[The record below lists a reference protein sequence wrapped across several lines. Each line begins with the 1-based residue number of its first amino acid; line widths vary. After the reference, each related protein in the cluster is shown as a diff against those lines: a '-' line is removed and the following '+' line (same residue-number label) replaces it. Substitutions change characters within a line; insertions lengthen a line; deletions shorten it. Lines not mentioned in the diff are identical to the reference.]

1 MNKKQ
6 FSSILLV
13 AMWALL
19 TLAACAPAEEPKGET
34 FDASYV
40 FMSATDGD
48 VDLTDDFVLYNADF
62 AADGSVKVVINYL
75 NMLQTRNGKY
85 TVSGDV
91 VTEKSEGKTYTYRI
105 FGDILLT
112 TFEDDGAQIS
122 VTLTK
127 KAADDDKVKAVDF
140 ESVLFGDDINDT
152 KKFNYCPAILTETDA
167 GGNTV
172 MHIWYCTNKDSGII
186 MDHIGYRTGVLQ
198 EDGKW
203 LFSDEKI
210 VLAPTE
216 GTWDGRHTCDPAVIK
231 GEFRMGGQTYNYLM
245 AYLGCTTEDYQKN
258 ETGFAVAKDVG
269 GPWVKVDSV
278 NPIVPWYDDGDMA
291 TEQGKYESWQGT
303 SRIYW
308 GTGMPS
314 LVSIDG
320 KGEVLL
326 FYSSTLRGT
335 GVRRLDLSDI
345 DHPVTKFTTSLSHNG
360 IVNSRGLKCNVGIAD
375 FAFDPVAKRLYVTGV
390 TNDKLPEDVT
400 KTLVN
405 SHSLL
410 AYVEGPGDMEAVCAA
425 LQSGSYKWNVV
436 GYVGPSDTGW
446 NRNHNPGM
454 VRSALG
460 YVPSSN
466 KVGVVVSTGNNDW
479 PNENIF
485 TYRLFGHWF
494 EIK

>member
-6 FSSILLV
+6 FFSIMLV

-19 TLAACAPAEEPKGET
+19 MLAACTPAEEPKGET

-40 FMSATDGD
+40 LTSATDGD

-62 AADGSVKVVINYL
+62 AADGTVKVVINYL

-127 KAADDDKVKAVDF
+127 KTADDDKVKAVDF

-167 GGNTV
+167 DGNTV

-269 GPWVKVDSV
+269 RPWVKVDSI

-314 LVSIDG
+314 LVSVDG

-375 FAFDPVAKRLYVTGV
+375 FAFDPAAKRLYVTGV

-410 AYVEGPGDMEAVCAA
+410 AYVEGLDDMEAVCAA
-425 LQSGSYKWNVV
+425 LQGGSYKWNVV

>member
-6 FSSILLV
+6 FFSILLV
-13 AMWALL
+13 AMLALL
-19 TLAACAPAEEPKGET
+19 TLAACTPAEEPKGET

-40 FMSATDGD
+40 LTSATDGD

-62 AADGSVKVVINYL
+62 AADGTVKVVINYL

-127 KAADDDKVKAVDF
+127 KTADDDKVKAVDF

-258 ETGFAVAKDVG
+258 ETGLAVAKDVG

-314 LVSIDG
+314 LVSVDG

-345 DHPVTKFTTSLSHNG
+345 DHPVTRFTTSLSHNG

-410 AYVEGPGDMEAVCAA
+410 AYVEGLDDMEAVCAA
-425 LQSGSYKWNVV
+425 LQDGSYKWNVV

>member
-6 FSSILLV
+6 FFSIMLV

-19 TLAACAPAEEPKGET
+19 TLAACTPAEEPKGET

-40 FMSATDGD
+40 LTSATDGD

-62 AADGSVKVVINYL
+62 AVDGSVKVVINYL

-127 KAADDDKVKAVDF
+127 KTADDDKVKAVDF

-152 KKFNYCPAILTETDA
+152 KKFNYCPAILTETDD

-278 NPIVPWYDDGDMA
+278 NPIVPWYDDGDKA

-314 LVSIDG
+314 LVSVDG

-345 DHPVTKFTTSLSHNG
+345 DHPVTRFTTSLSHNG

-400 KTLVN
+400 KTRVN

-410 AYVEGPGDMEAVCAA
+410 AYVEGLDDMEAVCAA

>member
-6 FSSILLV
+6 FFSIMLV

-19 TLAACAPAEEPKGET
+19 TLAACTPAEEPKGET

-40 FMSATDGD
+40 LTSATDGD

-85 TVSGDV
+85 TVSGNV
-91 VTEKSEGKTYTYRI
+91 ITEKSEGKTYTYRI

-122 VTLTK
+122 VTLTRK
-127 KAADDDKVKAVDF
+127 TADDDKVKAVDF

-258 ETGFAVAKDVG
+258 ETGLAVAKDVG

-278 NPIVPWYDDGDMA
+278 NPIVPWYDDGDKA

-314 LVSIDG
+314 LVSVDG

-410 AYVEGPGDMEAVCAA
+410 AYVDGLDDMEAVCAA
-425 LQSGSYKWNVV
+425 LQGGSYKWNVV

-466 KVGVVVSTGNNDW
+466 KIGVVVSTGNNDW